1 VPLDQVLVLG
11 RIAQSR
17 AQEARFGQKD
27 LDALYEELALPAP
40 QYIGNVLATARRRGL
55 LAPAKGRG
63 AIWAVTPEGRERLG
77 ELMTDMDLAALVAEA
92 ERSTAP
98 SLGGAVHPVIP
109 PTLAPPGL
117 IQALRRFLAEHPF
130 ERNVFGM
137 TRFPD
142 EDEEKGSDPVAS
154 ALKAARDACARHGL
168 EFHLAS
174 DRAMHDDLWMNV
186 MAHTWASHYG
196 IAFFEDRRS
205 RGLNYNMTIEVGGML
220 VAGRRCLLLKDE
232 SIKKMPT
239 DLVGKI
245 YKAVDLVGK
254 SAGVSKAVHEWIRV
268 DLGLGHCPD
277 CR

>member
-1 VPLDQVLVLG
+1 MVLG

-17 AQEARFGQKD
+17 APSGRFAQKE
-27 LDALYEELALPAP
+27 LDGLYEELALPAP
-40 QYIGNVLATARRRGL
+40 PYIGNVLAAARKRGL
-55 LAPAKGRG
+55 LVPAKGRG
-63 AIWAVTPEGRERLG
+63 AVWAVTPEGHERLRD
-77 ELMTDMDLAALVAEA
+77 LMSDIDLAALVAEA
-92 ERSTAP
+92 ERTSAP
-98 SLGGAVHPVIP
+98 TLGGALHPVIP

-142 EDEEKGSDPVAS
+142 EDEEKGPDPVAP

-245 YKAVDLVGK
+245 YKGVDLVGK
-254 SAGVSKAVHEWIRV
+254 PATVSKAVHEWIRD
-268 DLGLGHCPD
+268 DLGLGPCPD